1 MVRYFLLSRRGA
13 EGFPP
18 VPGRMYVFVAG
29 LYGAT
34 LLILA
39 RCAFRCYELK
49 DGYGG
54 DAVADEGLF
63 IGLEGVLVVVA
74 AFALGIGHPGL
85 VEGRPGVVGARTEK
99 GSTASSSLGV

>member
-1 MVRYFLLSRRGA
+1 MVRYFIFSRRGA
-13 EGFPP
+13 EGFPRAP
-18 VPGRMYVFVAG
+18 RRMYLFVAG

-63 IGLEGVLVVVA
+63 IGLEGVLVAVA

-85 VEGRPGVVGARTEK
+85 VEGRPGVVRARTEK
-99 GSTASSSLGV
+99 GSATSSSIAV

>member
-1 MVRYFLLSRRGA
+1 MVRYFVLSRRGA

-18 VPGRMYVFVAG
+18 VTRRMYVFVAG

-49 DGYGG
+49 DGYSG

-74 AFALGIGHPGL
+74 VFTLGIGHPGL
-85 VEGRPGVVGARTEK
+85 LEGRPGAAKAQIEK
-99 GSTASSSLGV
+99 GSAASSIGP